1 MKVLFIGASQFGL
14 RCLQELNKLTNT
26 SIDLVGVVTAPQ
38 NFSISYRPQGVVN
51 VLHAD
56 VSDYCKSLNIP
67 YAVISNGMNDED
79 LFCKI
84 SSLKPDIFLVVGWYH
99 MIPKKWM
106 ELAPAYGLHASLL
119 PDYSGGAPLVW
130 SIINGENK
138 TGITFFK
145 FDSGVDSGP
154 IVGQLSTP
162 IFETDTIATLYERI
176 EELGLDLIRNHLP
189 LLANGSAKLYIQDES
204 KRRIFSQRSPE
215 DGLIDWTMSAQ
226 EIYNFIRA
234 QTRPY
239 PGAFTY
245 IDGKKITIW
254 SSVISKPSLVKYKL
268 GEIVLGES
276 NISVVCGDGQ
286 TLTISDISGNDS
298 LLSPK
303 I

>member
-14 RCLQELNKLTNT
+14 RCLQELNNFTNT
-26 SIDLVGVVTAPQ
+26 SIDLVGVVTAPR

-51 VLHAD
+51 FLHAD
-56 VSDYCKSLNIP
+56 VRDYCESLNIP
-67 YAVISNGMNDED
+67 YATILHGMNDED

-119 PDYSGGAPLVW
+119 PDYCGGAPLVW
-130 SIINGENK
+130 SIINGENE

-145 FDSGVDSGP
+145 FDSGIDSGP
-154 IVGQLSTP
+154 IAGQVSTP

-176 EELGLDLIRNHLP
+176 EELGLDLIRNQLP
-189 LLANGSAKLYIQDES
+189 LLANGSAKFYKQDES
-204 KRRIFSQRSPE
+204 KRRIFPQRSPE

-245 IDGKKITIW
+245 INGKKNHY
-254 SSVISKPSLVKYKL
+254 LEQCYF
-268 GEIVLGES
+268 
-276 NISVVCGDGQ
+276 
-286 TLTISDISGNDS
+286 
-298 LLSPK
+298 
-303 I
+303 